1 MMMELEDAL
10 PTTIESISKE
20 NKNGNDFIALGE
32 EINSMNDTTY
42 RARVFILAPDNEWR
56 DLATGNFLISF
67 AKKDEESSD
76 SAESQPDKVISSY
89 NISIDVD

>member
-1 MMMELEDAL
+1 MMMELEDTL

-20 NKNGNDFIALGE
+20 NKNGNDFVTLGE

-67 AKKDEESSD
+67 AKKNEQSSD
-76 SAESQPDKVISSY
+76 VAESQPDKVNSSF
-89 NISIDVD
+89 NILSDVD